1 MKTISFI
8 IPVYNEEKRLGKT
21 FSALRNLVMP
31 EGYKLEAVI
40 FVDDGSTDAT
50 ASMIKKYHGQ
60 PKQKARDTRGTLDTR
75 DTSIKL
81 ISYSTN
87 RGKGHAVKQGMLA
100 SKSDYS
106 LFFDADMSTPLT
118 QLKKFVPFMEKGF
131 DVIVGTR
138 KNGHSTVIKH
148 QPYIREKL
156 GKGFTLMTQ
165 IALNSRQVTDF
176 TCGFKAFSKKAT
188 QSIFPRCIIDRWGY
202 DAEIIFLA
210 QKLKLTLVEKSV
222 IWTNDERTKVKLS
235 KAIPQTLSELLKI
248 RMAHS
253 LLPSL
258 SSTKLDLG
266 LIKPIKQAPTQK

>member
-21 FSALRNLVMP
+21 FSALRNLIMP
-31 EGYKLEAVI
+31 EGFKLEAVI
-40 FVDDGSTDAT
+40 FADDGSTDAT
-50 ASMIKKYHGQ
+50 AAKIKDHASRIKE
-60 PKQKARDTRGTLDTR
+60 ALNADV
-75 DTSIKL
+75 KL
-81 ISYSTN
+81 ISYKEN
-87 RGKGHAVKQGMLA
+87 RGKGYAVKQGMLA

-118 QLKKFVPFMEKGF
+118 QLKKFVPFMEKGY
-131 DVIVGTR
+131 DVILGTR

-148 QPYIREKL
+148 QPYMREKL

-176 TCGFKAFSKKAT
+176 TCGFKAFSKVAT
-188 QSIFPRCIIDRWGY
+188 RSIFPRCIIDRWGY

-235 KAIPQTLSELLKI
+235 KAIPQTLSELVKI